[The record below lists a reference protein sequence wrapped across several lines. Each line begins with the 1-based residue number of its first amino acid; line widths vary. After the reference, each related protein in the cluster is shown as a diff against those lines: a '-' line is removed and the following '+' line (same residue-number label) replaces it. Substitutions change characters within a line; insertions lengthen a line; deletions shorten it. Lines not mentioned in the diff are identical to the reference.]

1 MEQQTARG
9 IIKSFLKKVCDRKQ
23 KELLRDHAVM
33 KDGRHRLR
41 IDNARIFA
49 IEKPLKKELSG
60 HLQGWIKDNAYLS
73 SRYDVVDA
81 GFRVAGTGSIG
92 VKRYVFLLRKNYG
105 VRKYIMVDMKQSLPS
120 SLQPYLTVPQP
131 QWASNAEQVVA
142 IQERMQNIPPALLSF
157 TTFKDDSYVVKEM
170 QPTADKLQ
178 LLSIRNRPGA
188 ISSVL
193 EAMAL
198 LTSSAHLRSSGRQGA
213 AVADEL
219 IEFGKDVH
227 WHQPVLKYA
236 YEYSRQVKQDH
247 AEYAKDYKVGF
258 FKG

>member
-1 MEQQTARG
+1 
-9 IIKSFLKKVCDRKQ
+9 
-23 KELLRDHAVM
+23 
-33 KDGRHRLR
+33 
-41 IDNARIFA
+41 
-49 IEKPLKKELSG
+49 
-60 HLQGWIKDNAYLS
+60 
-73 SRYDVVDA
+73 
-81 GFRVAGTGSIG
+81 
-92 VKRYVFLLRKNYG
+92 
-105 VRKYIMVDMKQSLPS
+105 MKQSFPS
-120 SLQPYLTVPQP
+120 SLRPYVTIPQP

-188 ISSVL
+188 ISLVL

-219 IEFGKDVH
+219 IEFGKNAD

-236 YEYSRQVKQDH
+236 YEYLRT
-247 AEYAKDYKVGF
+247 G
-258 FKG
+258 